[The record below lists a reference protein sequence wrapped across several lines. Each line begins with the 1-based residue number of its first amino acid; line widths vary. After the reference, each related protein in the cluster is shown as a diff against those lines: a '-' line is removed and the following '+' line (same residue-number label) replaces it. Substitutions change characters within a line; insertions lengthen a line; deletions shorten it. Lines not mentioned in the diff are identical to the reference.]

1 MAAAPPPPPPAS
13 AAGAPPAPV
22 GSAKLPLRDI
32 PGGYGL
38 PVLGAI
44 KDRLD
49 FFWFQG
55 EREFWA
61 SRRNKFKSTVFR
73 THVPPS
79 PPAFAA
85 NKVIML
91 LDQRSFPVLFD
102 TDKVDK
108 KDVLL
113 ANYMPKTS
121 FYGGIRPCVYLDPS
135 EERHTKLKSFIM
147 SLLKAK
153 ASQWIPQT
161 HKATMEVFSAW
172 EAKLAEKP
180 GGFEISSETGQ
191 IALNVLIRTLFGTDP
206 SADGLTPT
214 AFSAW
219 LGPQLLPFASVGLPH
234 LLEELILHNFRI
246 PFLLVASFYK
256 KIESF
261 VRKHGVELLDEAEM
275 QFGIERE
282 DALHNIIFFTGF
294 NAFGGLNI
302 LLPWIVSYVGRESEE
317 VKAEMAKEVR
327 EAVRAEG
334 GMMTVGALRRMPLV
348 RSAVFEVLRME
359 PPVPYQYGVAKVDM
373 VIESHEARYEVKK
386 GDMLGG
392 CQPVAVRDPFIFGEN
407 AETFKV
413 RRFVGEKGES
423 LLKHVLWGNGPAD
436 GEASVA
442 NKQCAA
448 NDLVPLLA
456 QAFLAS
462 LFVRYDSFS
471 TLPPVVR
478 GNSVTHTLV
487 SLRPHT
493 SLS

>member
-1 MAAAPPPPPPAS
+1 MAATPPPAS
-13 AAGAPPAPV
+13 THAPVPAPPPDV
-22 GSAKLPLRDI
+22 EKQLPLRDI

-55 EREFWA
+55 EKEYWA
-61 SRRNKFKSTVFR
+61 SRRKKFKSTVFR

-85 NKVIML
+85 NRVIML
-91 LDQRSFPVLFD
+91 LDQKSFPVLFD
-102 TDKVDK
+102 MDKVEK

-113 ANYMPKTS
+113 ANYMPRTS

-147 SLLKAK
+147 SVLKAK
-153 ASQWIPQT
+153 ASRWIPET
-161 HKATMEVFSAW
+161 HRATMEIFASW
-172 EAKLAEKP
+172 EAKLAAKP
-180 GGFEISSETGQ
+180 EGFEISSETGQ
-191 IALNVLIRTLFGTDP
+191 VALNVLIRTLFGADP

-219 LGPQLLPFASVGLPH
+219 LGPQLVPIASVGLPH

-246 PFLLVASFYK
+246 PFLLVAIFYK
-256 KIESF
+256 RIESF
-261 VRKHGVELLDEAEM
+261 CRKHGGELLDEAEK
-275 QFGIERE
+275 QFGIEKE

-317 VKAEMAKEVR
+317 VKAEMAREVR

-334 GMMTVGALRRMPLV
+334 GTMSVGALRRMPLV

-373 VIESHEARYEVKK
+373 VIESHEARFEVKK
-386 GDMLGG
+386 GDVLGG
-392 CQPVAVRDPFIFGEN
+392 CQPVAVRDPIIFGES

-413 RRFVGEKGES
+413 WRFVGEEGETMV
-423 LLKHVLWGNGPAD
+423 KHVLWGNGPAD
-436 GEASVA
+436 GEPSVA

-448 NDLVPLLA
+448 NQLVPLLA

-462 LFVRYDSFS
+462 LFLRYDSFS
-471 TLPPVVR
+471 ALPPLVR
-478 GNSVTHTLV
+478 GNSVTHTLA
-487 SLRPHT
+487 SLTPRPAV
-493 SLS
+493 